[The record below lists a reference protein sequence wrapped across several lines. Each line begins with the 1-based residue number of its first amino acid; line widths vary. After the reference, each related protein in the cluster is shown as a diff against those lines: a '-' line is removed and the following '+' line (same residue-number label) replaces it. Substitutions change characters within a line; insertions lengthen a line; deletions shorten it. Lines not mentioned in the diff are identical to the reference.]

1 MLRSPKTT
9 MSLAMLLVY
18 WWKALVELSRGATPS
33 WFHNVPTYSGEI
45 IEYWAILSMK
55 ICLNQKLKNIG
66 EFEHAIDILLL
77 ESP

>member
-1 MLRSPKTT
+1 MLRSPKPQCLLPCSRYIGGKP
-9 MSLAMLLVY
+9 SL
-18 WWKALVELSRGATPS
+18 S
-33 WFHNVPTYSGEI
+33 WVGVQHQVGFIMFPTYGGEI
-45 IEYWAILSMK
+45 IEYWTILSMK

>member
-1 MLRSPKTT
+1 
-9 MSLAMLLVY
+9 
-18 WWKALVELSRGATPS
+18 
-33 WFHNVPTYSGEI
+33 
-45 IEYWAILSMK
+45 MK